1 MTDTNRLITSS
12 EWLGIG
18 VFSGIAY
25 MVAKYGLK
33 ERSFDA
39 EFFEAEKGSHYYEFN
54 FEMLDSNGE
63 SIDFYVWS
71 SPNGI
76 SYAKATKLA
85 KDHAKLVAEKGVEPY
100 SPKPNKKV
108 SKIKFYPVYLMDKS
122 GARGNYKIQEE
133 YSPDKYPLE
142 INLDAESFEAD
153 GTNEPITITEVSIS
167 NNEQKGSDIRYK
179 VRKVFEKLGYDISP
193 IPKGKKGY
201 TYIRSNSNP
210 VKTLIYN
217 EYVDDFKKA
226 LKEQGLKPRVP
237 LGEGAFSGDFSFW
250 EQYNLYIIKTLSNEK
265 IKKYDEI
272 GWPTNYPPRF
282 IEYLRETFSRN
293 GEYGVDWT
301 HYNDLKAESFGAEDS
316 RRRLKELMEGKSKE
330 ERKRIS
336 KMVQIK
342 GMENTIAELLANAEA
357 FAATTFDED
366 DDSPKINQEDWM
378 PRTDCE
384 ICARPFTINRFG
396 QQLIQHYLKES
407 DNGEKAWKSKKNTD
421 GTRRTARNLAGFF
434 LYEYGLDALNQ
445 YVLFQDKT
453 GISDKVI
460 ELLRLSLVERV
471 IAGDV
476 VNLIEM
482 MDMGDEVD
490 GEPMF
495 GKKFEEDFGS
505 ENN

>member
-39 EFFEAEKGSHYYEFN
+39 ESFGAESELVGGPCEICGEDLFRDYDDSMGDVCLSCYYEERSKQDDEGSEYDGWLLNFAESFGAEKINTFSEIENEWKDSSVTIYDEDADEFYGIKEILVQEGDDVLEDGHPYLVLN
-54 FEMLDSNGE
+54 KDSGDLDSQVFYR
-63 SIDFYVWS
+63 DFQTGY
-71 SPNGI
+71 
-76 SYAKATKLA
+76 
-85 KDHAKLVAEKGVEPY
+85 
-100 SPKPNKKV
+100 
-108 SKIKFYPVYLMDKS
+108 
-122 GARGNYKIQEE
+122 
-133 YSPDKYPLE
+133 
-142 INLDAESFEAD
+142 DAESFE
-153 GTNEPITITEVSIS
+153 
-167 NNEQKGSDIRYK
+167 
-179 VRKVFEKLGYDISP
+179 
-193 IPKGKKGY
+193 
-201 TYIRSNSNP
+201 
-210 VKTLIYN
+210 
-217 EYVDDFKKA
+217 
-226 LKEQGLKPRVP
+226 
-237 LGEGAFSGDFSFW
+237 
-250 EQYNLYIIKTLSNEK
+250 
-265 IKKYDEI
+265 
-272 GWPTNYPPRF
+272 
-282 IEYLRETFSRN
+282 
-293 GEYGVDWT
+293 
-301 HYNDLKAESFGAEDS
+301 AEDS

-336 KMVQIK
+336 KMVQVR
-342 GMENTIAELLANAEA
+342 GLENTIAELLANAEA

-366 DDSPKINQEDWM
+366 DDNNPKINRDEWM

-407 DNGEKAWKSKKNTD
+407 DNGDKAWKSKKNTD

-495 GKKFEEDFGS
+495 GKKFEKDFGS

>member
-1 MTDTNRLITSS
+1 MLERNQWLAIGLISGFAYI
-12 EWLGIG
+12 LG
-18 VFSGIAY
+18 
-25 MVAKYGLK
+25 KDR
-33 ERSFDA
+33 ESFGA
-39 EFFEAEKGSHYYEFN
+39 ESFEAEKINTFSEIENEWKDSSVTIYDEDADEFYGIKEILVQEGDDVLEDGHPYLVLN
-54 FEMLDSNGE
+54 KDSGDLDSQVFYR
-63 SIDFYVWS
+63 DFQTGY
-71 SPNGI
+71 
-76 SYAKATKLA
+76 
-85 KDHAKLVAEKGVEPY
+85 
-100 SPKPNKKV
+100 
-108 SKIKFYPVYLMDKS
+108 
-122 GARGNYKIQEE
+122 
-133 YSPDKYPLE
+133 
-142 INLDAESFEAD
+142 DAESFEAED
-153 GTNEPITITEVSIS
+153 VEGMKDIWWAYKIDDEDWEDFTRYKRKHKDSGMSDEMDMFMEWVHDKSWENEE
-167 NNEQKGSDIRYK
+167 DIRYHLRFFDNPKSAQKFIGRTK
-179 VRKVFEKLGYDISP
+179 V
-193 IPKGKKGY
+193 
-201 TYIRSNSNP
+201 
-210 VKTLIYN
+210 IYN
-217 EYVDDFKKA
+217 DWGEPEDVNFIRVYGKVNNEDLDYA
-226 LKEQGLKPRVP
+226 LTFPREGVFNPYIPYP
-237 LGEGAFSGDFSFW
+237 LLLGGNIGS
-250 EQYNLYIIKTLSNEK
+250 
-265 IKKYDEI
+265 EI
-272 GWPTNYPPRF
+272 NKRA
-282 IEYLRETFSRN
+282 
-293 GEYGVDWT
+293 
-301 HYNDLKAESFGAEDS
+301 AESFEAEDS
-316 RRRLKELMEGKSKE
+316 RRQLKKLMEGKSDAEK
-330 ERKRIS
+330 KRIS

-342 GMENTIAELLANAEA
+342 GLENTIAELMANAEV

-482 MDMGDEVD
+482 MDMSDEVD

-505 ENN
+505 EGN

>member
-1 MTDTNRLITSS
+1 MI
-12 EWLGIG
+12 
-18 VFSGIAY
+18 
-25 MVAKYGLK
+25 AKYGLK
-33 ERSFDA
+33 ERSF
-39 EFFEAEKGSHYYEFN
+39 EEESFEAEKINTFSEIENEWKDSSVTIYDEDADEFYGIKEILVQEGDDVLEDGHPYLVLN
-54 FEMLDSNGE
+54 KDSGDLDSQVFYR
-63 SIDFYVWS
+63 DFQTGY
-71 SPNGI
+71 
-76 SYAKATKLA
+76 
-85 KDHAKLVAEKGVEPY
+85 
-100 SPKPNKKV
+100 
-108 SKIKFYPVYLMDKS
+108 
-122 GARGNYKIQEE
+122 
-133 YSPDKYPLE
+133 
-142 INLDAESFEAD
+142 DAESFEAKEMRREW
-153 GTNEPITITEVSIS
+153 TFLWKPKNEGWGNSVYAK
-167 NNEQKGSDIRYK
+167 NLNGAKEQILKTYPKGSSFFQRAD
-179 VRKVFEKLGYDISP
+179 LS
-193 IPKGKKGY
+193 
-201 TYIRSNSNP
+201 
-210 VKTLIYN
+210 TLT
-217 EYVDDFKKA
+217 DDPFVNK
-226 LKEQGLKPRVP
+226 QR
-237 LGEGAFSGDFSFW
+237 W
-250 EQYNLYIIKTLSNEK
+250 
-265 IKKYDEI
+265 
-272 GWPTNYPPRF
+272 
-282 IEYLRETFSRN
+282 RN
-293 GEYGVDWT
+293 WDSQW
-301 HYNDLKAESFGAEDS
+301 NAESFEAEDS

-366 DDSPKINQEDWM
+366 DDNNPKINRDEWM

-453 GISDKVI
+453 RISDKVI

-482 MDMGDEVD
+482 MDMGDEISD
-490 GEPMF
+490 EPMF

>member
-1 MTDTNRLITSS
+1 MTDTTRLITSS

-39 EFFEAEKGSHYYEFN
+39 ESFEAEIGDTLICIK
-54 FEMLDSNGE
+54 D
-63 SIDFYVWS
+63 D
-71 SPNGI
+71 PNG
-76 SYAKATKLA
+76 YFKKGDRAKYLKFEDQIDRYYDLNDNYIGPLQYKVKLL
-85 KDHAKLVAEKGVEPY
+85 H
-100 SPKPNKKV
+100 NKNEFV
-108 SKIKFYPVYLMDKS
+108 VTP
-122 GARGNYKIQEE
+122 
-133 YSPDKYPLE
+133 E
-142 INLDAESFEAD
+142 IVNRYWRVFNEAESF
-153 GTNEPITITEVSIS
+153 N
-167 NNEQKGSDIRYK
+167 
-179 VRKVFEKLGYDISP
+179 
-193 IPKGKKGY
+193 
-201 TYIRSNSNP
+201 
-210 VKTLIYN
+210 
-217 EYVDDFKKA
+217 
-226 LKEQGLKPRVP
+226 
-237 LGEGAFSGDFSFW
+237 
-250 EQYNLYIIKTLSNEK
+250 
-265 IKKYDEI
+265 
-272 GWPTNYPPRF
+272 
-282 IEYLRETFSRN
+282 
-293 GEYGVDWT
+293 
-301 HYNDLKAESFGAEDS
+301 AEDS

-336 KMVQIK
+336 KMVQVR
-342 GMENTIAELLANAEA
+342 GLENTIAELLAHAEA

-366 DDSPKINQEDWM
+366 DDDSPKINKEGWM

-407 DNGEKAWKSKKNTD
+407 DNGEKDWKSKKNKD
-421 GTRRTARNLAGFF
+421 GARRTARNLAGFF

-495 GKKFEEDFGS
+495 GKKFEDDFGS

>member
-1 MTDTNRLITSS
+1 M
-12 EWLGIG
+12 
-18 VFSGIAY
+18 
-25 MVAKYGLK
+25 
-33 ERSFDA
+33 
-39 EFFEAEKGSHYYEFN
+39 
-54 FEMLDSNGE
+54 
-63 SIDFYVWS
+63 
-71 SPNGI
+71 
-76 SYAKATKLA
+76 
-85 KDHAKLVAEKGVEPY
+85 
-100 SPKPNKKV
+100 
-108 SKIKFYPVYLMDKS
+108 
-122 GARGNYKIQEE
+122 
-133 YSPDKYPLE
+133 
-142 INLDAESFEAD
+142 
-153 GTNEPITITEVSIS
+153 
-167 NNEQKGSDIRYK
+167 
-179 VRKVFEKLGYDISP
+179 
-193 IPKGKKGY
+193 
-201 TYIRSNSNP
+201 
-210 VKTLIYN
+210 
-217 EYVDDFKKA
+217 
-226 LKEQGLKPRVP
+226 KEQGLTDV
-237 LGEGAFSGDFSFW
+237 SFW